1 MSKHLL
7 KLNKD
12 KTEVIIFGKKDQ
24 SLKTAKLL
32 GMKGFEVI
40 ETSGSLLKSHTK
52 AGFYHFDKTFQRLK
66 TSYHR

>member
-32 GMKGFEVI
+32 GMKGFEVVETVKNLRVII
-40 ETSGSLLKSHTK
+40 EEPHEGRFLSL
-52 AGFYHFDKTFQRLK
+52 
-66 TSYHR
+66 